1 MLGLFAVYDVW
12 SAWAL
17 AALHSAAEQTPNILT
32 ADVSI
37 WLSGKL
43 CGEFMKE
50 YHQPPC
56 HPLCM
61 QEQEQQFRE
70 QMRMVA
76 DPDAYVKQLLV
87 SDSMG
92 SICIMSVAAMLSFT
106 RVSHGI

>member
-1 MLGLFAVYDVW
+1 
-12 SAWAL
+12 
-17 AALHSAAEQTPNILT
+17 
-32 ADVSI
+32 
-37 WLSGKL
+37 
-43 CGEFMKE
+43 
-50 YHQPPC
+50 
-56 HPLCM
+56 M